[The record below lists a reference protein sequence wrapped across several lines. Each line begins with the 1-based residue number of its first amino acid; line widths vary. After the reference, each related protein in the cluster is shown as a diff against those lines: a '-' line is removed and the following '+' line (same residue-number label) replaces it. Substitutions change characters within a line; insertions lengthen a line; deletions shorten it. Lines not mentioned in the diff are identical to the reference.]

1 MRLLVAE
8 MIGGGRGQG
17 EQPRAPSSTLSPPTP
32 YGGVLAVAGRYSG
45 PAGNGPLCGGWEEGV
60 GGGQGASGPPVFP
73 PQTPE
78 IAIIGGGLAG
88 SEAAWQAARRGVR
101 VRLCEMK
108 PHKYSPAHTS
118 PLLGELV
125 CSNSLRSEALE
136 SAVGL
141 LKEEMRRLGSLV
153 IAGAEAT
160 RVPAGKSLA
169 VDREQFAAYLT
180 QALEQAPLVEVVREE
195 VADIDAARL
204 TVVATGPLTSEP
216 LAQTMGKLTGQE
228 HLHFYDAIAP
238 IVYEESLDMTKI
250 FRASRYGAGEDYLNC
265 PFTESEYAH
274 FYEALMQA
282 EQVPLKSF
290 EEPRYFEG
298 CLPMEVMAA
307 RGYRT
312 LTFGPLKPVGL
323 IDPRTGKQPFA
334 VAQLRMENREGTLF
348 NMVGFQTKLTYP
360 EQKRVF
366 RLIPGL
372 EQAEFARL
380 GSIHRNTFI
389 RSPGLLSPYL
399 NFYSYPNIFL
409 AGQISGVEGYVESS
423 AMGLLAGNN
432 AARLALSLPL
442 LTPPPTTA
450 HGALI
455 AHLTNTNTRDF
466 QPMNVNFGLFPP
478 LPGRVPKK
486 HRGSAYAK
494 RALKDLT
501 KWVNE
506 MAGWF

>member
-1 MRLLVAE
+1 VE
-8 MIGGGRGQG
+8 GGNHRRDACSHRTAG
-17 EQPRAPSSTLSPPTP
+17 PS
-32 YGGVLAVAGRYSG
+32 VL
-45 PAGNGPLCGGWEEGV
+45 
-60 GGGQGASGPPVFP
+60 P
-73 PQTPE
+73 PQTHP
-78 IAIIGGGLAG
+78 ITIIGGGLAG

-101 VRLCEMK
+101 VRLYEMK

-118 PLLGELV
+118 PSLGELV

-153 IAGAEAT
+153 MAAAEAT

-169 VDREQFAAYLT
+169 VDRELFAGYLT
-180 QALEQAPLVEVVREE
+180 QALEQELLVEVVREE
-195 VADIDAARL
+195 VTELPPEQL
-204 TVVATGPLTSEP
+204 TILATGPLTSEP
-216 LAQTMGKLTGQE
+216 LAQALGELTGQK

-238 IVYEESLDMTKI
+238 IVYAESLDESRI

-265 PFTESEYAH
+265 PFTEAEYAH
-274 FYEALMQA
+274 FYEALLAA
-282 EQVPLKSF
+282 EQVPVKSF

-298 CLPMEVMAA
+298 CLPIEVMAA

-323 IDPRTGKQPFA
+323 VDPKTGEQPFA
-334 VAQLRMENREGTLF
+334 VAQLRAENREGTLY
-348 NMVGFQTKLTYP
+348 NLVGFQTKLTYP

-372 EQAEFARL
+372 ENAAFARL

-399 NFYSYPNIFL
+399 NFYQHPNIFL

-423 AMGLLAGNN
+423 AMGLLAGIN
-432 AARLALSLPL
+432 AARRVQGLPL
-442 LTPPPTTA
+442 LSPPPTTA

-455 AHLTNTNTRDF
+455 AHLTNTATRNF

-478 LPGRVPKK
+478 LAERLPKK
-486 HRGSAYAK
+486 LRGQAYAD
-494 RALKDLT
+494 RSLTALESWMREQNQVD
-501 KWVNE
+501 
-506 MAGWF
+506 